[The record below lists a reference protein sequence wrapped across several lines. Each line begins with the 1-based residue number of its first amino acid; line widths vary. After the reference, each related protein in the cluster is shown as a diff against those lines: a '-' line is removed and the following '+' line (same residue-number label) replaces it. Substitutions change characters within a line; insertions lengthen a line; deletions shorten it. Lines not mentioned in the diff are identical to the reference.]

1 MKLFNAV
8 RKYGAKVAAP
18 AGGLALGM
26 NSAHA
31 ALDTAVTT
39 AVTAAT
45 DDMKA
50 AVLLIIG
57 GMVVFWGLK
66 KLGTKMGWF

>member
-1 MKLFNAV
+1 MRKSVALRLASIPAAV
-8 RKYGAKVAAP
+8 
-18 AGGLALGM
+18 LASMG
-26 NSAHA
+26 SAHA

-45 DDMKA
+45 DDMKS